1 MYLDRI
7 LAQLESAAADTAF
20 NIMEQD
26 YSYAQFSQRVSAI
39 YAHLIG
45 SPEQIIGISIDDHI
59 DTYAGIIAVWLSGKT
74 MVPLNL
80 DLPVSRVQS
89 ILDQTGI
96 KTILVASPT
105 RDVMAWNSMDI
116 IPTHSLNSK
125 AALKNLAKSSEDA
138 YILFTSGS
146 TGAPKGVPIQ
156 HIALDAFT
164 VAFFEMP
171 LTLSKADRF
180 LQMFELTF
188 DLSLMCYVIPLTI
201 GASVHTVGDEGM
213 KYMQIFKILED
224 HAISVALMVPS
235 VLAHLRP
242 YFEEIDLPEM
252 RYNLFCG
259 EALPESITREWKRSV
274 PHADLYNVY
283 GPTEA
288 TIFCMTHLYG
298 PQSKA
303 TNGILSIGKAMHG
316 MKMAVVDENGIR
328 LSSGEKGELCL
339 AGPQLT
345 AGYWK
350 NLEKSAEVFL
360 DLEGT
365 RYYRSGDIALM
376 DEDGEYHYL
385 GRLDQ
390 QVKIEGFRVEL
401 SEVEHCLRKVSGIA
415 QVAAVVLANEMG
427 AHQIFSFLETENE
440 VDEQELREAL
450 KAHLPSY
457 MIPKKINGLAKL
469 PLNVNGKIDRKAL
482 KNLLEK

>member
-7 LAQLESAAADTAF
+7 LQHLESASAEPAF
-20 NIMEQD
+20 NILEQD
-26 YSYAQFSQRVSAI
+26 YSYVQFSQRVSAI
-39 YAHLIG
+39 YAHLMG
-45 SPEQIIGISIDDHI
+45 SPELIIGISIDDHV
-59 DTYAGIIAVWLSGKT
+59 DTYASIIAVWLSGKT

-80 DLPVSRVQS
+80 DLPVSRVQA

-96 KTILVASPT
+96 KNVLVASPAHDGSAWKSL
-105 RDVMAWNSMDI
+105 DVIAT
-116 IPTHSLNSK
+116 PSLDGM
-125 AALKNLAKSSEDA
+125 AALKNMAKASDDA

-146 TGAPKGVPIQ
+146 TGAPKGVPIK
-156 HIALDAFT
+156 HSALDAFT
-164 VAFFEMP
+164 EAFFAMP
-171 LTLSKADRF
+171 LMLKKEDRF

-213 KYMQIFKILED
+213 KYMQIFRILED

-242 YFEEIDLPEM
+242 YFDEIDLPEM

-259 EALPESITREWKRSV
+259 EALPQGITSEWKRSV
-274 PHADLYNVY
+274 PHAELYNVY

-303 TNGILSIGKAMHG
+303 TNGVLSIGKAMHN
-316 MKMAVVDENGIR
+316 MQMTVVDKQGNR
-328 LSSGEKGELCL
+328 LPTGEKGELCL

-350 NLEKSAEVFL
+350 NPEKSAEVFL
-360 DLEGT
+360 ELEGT

-376 DEDGEYHYL
+376 DEEGEFHYL
-385 GRLDQ
+385 GRVDQ

-401 SEVEHCLRKVSGIA
+401 SEVEHWLRKVSEIA
-415 QVAAVVLANEMG
+415 QVAAVVMANEMG

-440 VDEQELREAL
+440 VDEQELREEL

-457 MIPKKINGLAKL
+457 MIPKKISALAKF

-482 KNLLEK
+482 KSLLEK